1 LTVRG
6 ESEAWQGFAVTLTPP
21 TGRVQTRTMS
31 AKTID
36 REILRLAVP
45 TLAALV
51 AEPLFLLVDTALV
64 GHLGGETLAGLGI
77 ASVVLQTAVGVLV
90 FLAYATTPAVA
101 RLLGAGDEPGA
112 LRAGIDGMWLALAV
126 GAVLLVAGL
135 TLGGPVVAL
144 FGTQPEVATSATTY
158 LLISVWGLPAML
170 LVLAGTGL
178 LRGLQNTRTPLVI
191 VGFGFAAN
199 AALNAIFI
207 YGFGWGIA
215 GSALGTVIAQWG
227 MALWFVAAIVRRS
240 RGISLRP
247 RLAGVSLVAASGGW
261 LLLRTLWLRAAML
274 ATVFVGSL
282 LGITE
287 LASLQVALAVFSLIA
302 FVLDALAIAG
312 QAMVG
317 HSLGVGDRHRVHA
330 VATRLV
336 RFGLLAG
343 VAIGLVVAA
352 LSPFLGSVF
361 TSDEQVRAAL
371 PVVLLLMAL
380 GTPLAGF
387 VFVLD
392 GVLIGANDGRYLALT
407 GLLNVA
413 MYAPLLWLAL
423 SSGSLVALWA
433 AFGFGY
439 IGARAL
445 TLGIRWRVLF

>member
-1 LTVRG
+1 
-6 ESEAWQGFAVTLTPP
+6 
-21 TGRVQTRTMS
+21 MS

-64 GHLGGETLAGLGI
+64 GHLGGTELAGLGI

-112 LRAGIDGMWLALAV
+112 LRAGIDGLWLALAV

-135 TLGGPVVAL
+135 TLGGPVVDL
-144 FGTQPEVATSATTY
+144 FGAPAGVATSATTY

-178 LRGLQNTRTPLVI
+178 MRGLQNTRTPLVI
-191 VGFGFAAN
+191 VGVGFAAN
-199 AALNAIFI
+199 AVLNAVFI
-207 YGFGWGIA
+207 YGLGWGIA
-215 GSALGTVIAQWG
+215 GSALGTVVAQWG

-240 RGISLRP
+240 RGISLVP
-247 RLAGVSLVAASGGW
+247 RFAGISVVAASGSW
-261 LLLRTLWLRAAML
+261 LLLRTLALRMAML

-282 LGITE
+282 LGVTE
-287 LASLQVALAVFSLIA
+287 LASLQVALAVYSLIA

-312 QAMVG
+312 QAMIG
-317 HSLGVGDRHRVHA
+317 HSLGVGDRARVHT
-330 VATRLV
+330 VANRLV

-343 VAIGLVVAA
+343 VALALVVAA
-352 LSPFLGSVF
+352 LSPVLGLVF
-361 TSDEQVRAAL
+361 TSDEAVRAAL
-371 PVVLLLMAL
+371 PPVILLMAL
-380 GTPLAGF
+380 GIPLAGF

-392 GVLIGANDGRYLALT
+392 GVLIGANDGRYLALSA
-407 GLLNVA
+407 LLNVA
-413 MYAPLLWLAL
+413 MYAPLLWAAFA
-423 SSGSLVALWA
+423 SGSLVALWA
-433 AFGFGY
+433 AFGLGY

-445 TLGIRWRVLF
+445 TLGLRWRALL

>member
-1 LTVRG
+1 
-6 ESEAWQGFAVTLTPP
+6 
-21 TGRVQTRTMS
+21 MS

-64 GHLGGETLAGLGI
+64 GHLGGTELAGLGI

-112 LRAGIDGMWLALAV
+112 LRAGIDGLWLALAV

-135 TLGGPVVAL
+135 TLGGPVVEL
-144 FGTQPEVATSATTY
+144 FGAPAGVATSATTY

-178 LRGLQNTRTPLVI
+178 MRGLQNTRTPLVI
-191 VGFGFAAN
+191 VGVGFAAN
-199 AALNAIFI
+199 AVLNAVFI
-207 YGFGWGIA
+207 YGLGWGIA
-215 GSALGTVIAQWG
+215 GSALGTVLAQWG

-240 RGISLRP
+240 RGISLVP
-247 RLAGVSLVAASGGW
+247 RFAGISVVAASGSW
-261 LLLRTLWLRAAML
+261 LLLRTLALRVAML

-282 LGITE
+282 LGVTE
-287 LASLQVALAVFSLIA
+287 LASLQVALAVYSLIA

-312 QAMVG
+312 QAMIG
-317 HSLGVGDRHRVHA
+317 HSLGVGDRARVHT
-330 VATRLV
+330 VANRLV

-343 VAIGLVVAA
+343 VALALVVAA
-352 LSPFLGSVF
+352 LSPVLGLVF
-361 TSDEQVRAAL
+361 TSDEAVRAAL
-371 PVVLLLMAL
+371 PPVILLMAL
-380 GTPLAGF
+380 GIPLAGF

-392 GVLIGANDGRYLALT
+392 GVLIGANDGRYLALSA
-407 GLLNVA
+407 LINVA
-413 MYAPLLWLAL
+413 MYAPLLWAAFA
-423 SSGSLVALWA
+423 SGSLVALWA
-433 AFGFGY
+433 AFGLGY

-445 TLGIRWRVLF
+445 TLGLRWRALL

>member
-1 LTVRG
+1 
-6 ESEAWQGFAVTLTPP
+6 
-21 TGRVQTRTMS
+21 MS

-64 GHLGGETLAGLGI
+64 GHLGGTELAGLGI

-112 LRAGIDGMWLALAV
+112 LRAGIDGLWLALAV

-135 TLGGPVVAL
+135 TLGGPVVEL
-144 FGTQPEVATSATTY
+144 FGAPAGVATSATTY

-178 LRGLQNTRTPLVI
+178 MRGLQNTRTPLVI
-191 VGFGFAAN
+191 VGVGFAAN
-199 AALNAIFI
+199 AVLNAVFI
-207 YGFGWGIA
+207 YGLGWGIA
-215 GSALGTVIAQWG
+215 GSALGTVVAQWG

-240 RGISLRP
+240 RGISLVP
-247 RLAGVSLVAASGGW
+247 RFAGISVVAASGSW
-261 LLLRTLWLRAAML
+261 LLLRTLALRVAML

-282 LGITE
+282 LGVTE
-287 LASLQVALAVFSLIA
+287 LASLQVALAVYSLIA

-312 QAMVG
+312 QAMIG
-317 HSLGVGDRHRVHA
+317 HSLGVGDRARVHT
-330 VATRLV
+330 VANRLV

-343 VAIGLVVAA
+343 VALALVVAA
-352 LSPFLGSVF
+352 LSPALGPVF
-361 TSDEQVRAAL
+361 TSDEAVRAAL
-371 PVVLLLMAL
+371 PPVILLMAL
-380 GTPLAGF
+380 GIPLAGF

-392 GVLIGANDGRYLALT
+392 GVLIGANDGRYLALSA
-407 GLLNVA
+407 LINVA
-413 MYAPLLWLAL
+413 MYAPLLWAAFE
-423 SSGSLVALWA
+423 SGSLVALWA
-433 AFGFGY
+433 AFGLGY

-445 TLGIRWRVLF
+445 TLGLRWRALL